1 MDFNFKQDCKG
12 IISIIGGSEID
23 KKTKEESILLG
34 RLLAQNNFVVACGG
48 LGGTMEAVCRG
59 AKKANGL
66 TIGIIPGEN
75 KRMANKYVDIVIPV
89 PFSHGRNMIVV
100 LTGDLIVAIGGK
112 AGTLSEL
119 SFSWIYGKPIIALTS
134 SSGWAAKL
142 ANKRIDNRRDDIVYG
157 VDTPEKVVEKVKEIF
172 PSKKRF

>member
-1 MDFNFKQDCKG
+1 MNFNFQQDCNG
-12 IISIIGGSEID
+12 IISIIGGSEIN
-23 KKTKEESILLG
+23 KKTKEDSILLG
-34 RLLAQNNFVVACGG
+34 RLLAQNNYIVACGG

-100 LTGDLIVAIGGK
+100 LTGDIIVAIGGK
-112 AGTLSEL
+112 AGTLSEI
-119 SFSWIYGKPIIALTS
+119 SFSWIYEKPIIALTS
-134 SSGWAAKL
+134 TSGWAAKL
-142 ANKRIDNRRDDIVYG
+142 ANKRIDNRRSDVIYG
-157 VDTPEKVVEKVKEIF
+157 VKTPEKVIEKIKEIF
-172 PSKKRF
+172 TSKQSF